1 MDKYFRRT
9 WTKINLDALKH
20 NYETIREYV
29 SPQSEIMAVVKADAY
44 GHGVENVVKE
54 FTNCGCNY
62 FAVSNLE
69 EAMQVRS
76 ANDNCAILILG
87 YTPPEYAGALALNN
101 ISQSVFNEEYASRLS
116 KAAVDS
122 GLQVNIHVK
131 VDTGMGRLGFLF
143 SDSIEHASS
152 IETVAN
158 VCKLPGL
165 FPEGIFTHFSS
176 ADEKGDGE
184 VFTRI
189 QYDLF
194 CTFIRELEFEG
205 VKFALRHCC
214 NSAATILYPEMH
226 MDAVRPGIILYGLT
240 PSPNLKG
247 ILNLKPALAMET
259 VVSMVKEVTLDSPV
273 SYGRKYY
280 TGNKTVKV
288 ATIPVGYADGYC
300 RCTSNDVQV
309 KIGNEFAPVIGAVCM
324 DQCMVDVTNIENI
337 KEGMTVTIID
347 SDISSPL
354 SVDALALKSG
364 KINYEIIC
372 GINKRVSRVYT
383 REGKITAI
391 VDYMKN

>member
-280 TGNKTVKV
+280 TGDKTVKV
-288 ATIPVGYADGYC
+288 ATIPVGYADDYC

>member
-76 ANDNCAILILG
+76 ANDSCSILILG

-337 KEGMTVTIID
+337 KDGMTVTIID

-372 GINKRVSRVYT
+372 GINKRVSRVYI
-383 REGKITAI
+383 RGEKIAAI

>member
-29 SPQSEIMAVVKADAY
+29 SPQSEIMAVVKAGAY

-337 KEGMTVTIID
+337 KDGMTVTIID

-372 GINKRVSRVYT
+372 GINKRVSRVYI
-383 REGKITAI
+383 RGEKIAAI